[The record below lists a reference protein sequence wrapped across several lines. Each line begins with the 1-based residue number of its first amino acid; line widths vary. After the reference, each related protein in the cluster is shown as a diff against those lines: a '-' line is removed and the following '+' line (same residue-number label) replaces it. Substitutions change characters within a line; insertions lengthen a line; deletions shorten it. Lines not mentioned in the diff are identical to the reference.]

1 MKHEINIDQLG
12 EILCTKA
19 RSANRETIKF
29 YGEDNASYTCRIRF
43 ISQLQLIRD
52 LGIPVEL
59 GTNEDSGKELYT
71 AITLAGK
78 VWMI

>member
-29 YGEDNASYTCRIRF
+29 YGEDNAAYTSRIRF
-43 ISQLQLIRD
+43 ISQLHLDRE
-52 LGIPVEL
+52 LRIPVEL
-59 GTNEDSGKELYT
+59 ETNEDSGKELYT
-71 AITLAGK
+71 AITISGK
-78 VWMI
+78 HWII

>member
-29 YGEDNASYTCRIRF
+29 YGYDNASYTSRIRF

-59 GTNEDSGKELYT
+59 STDEEPGKELYT
-71 AITLAGK
+71 ALTIAGK
-78 VWMI
+78 HWII

>member
-19 RSANRETIKF
+19 RSANRETLKF
-29 YGEDNASYTCRIRF
+29 YGEDNAAYTRRIRF

-59 GTNEDSGKELYT
+59 ETNDDSGKELYT
-71 AITLAGK
+71 AITIAGK
-78 VWMI
+78 HWII

>member
-12 EILCTKA
+12 EMLCTKA

-29 YGEDNASYTCRIRF
+29 YGEDNASYASRIRF

-59 GTNEDSGKELYT
+59 STDEEPGKELYT
-71 AITLAGK
+71 ALTIAGK
-78 VWMI
+78 HWII